1 MADLPTFTE
10 RRLAAVAE
18 QALRRAG
25 VLGVLPTP
33 LEAVQRVAGVLHRAD
48 IRAIPPELAM
58 AGRPLLGALWY
69 EARTVYV
76 DLSQSEPRRRFTD
89 AHEAIHAL
97 CPWHR
102 AVLRRDG
109 EDELFRATRAT
120 IEAEANFGA
129 SLLLFQGEAF
139 RRRVGRERCTVALAP
154 TLAEE
159 HGASLQAT
167 LHHHVQHHDGE
178 AALVVTGRYPRKD
191 GALPVW
197 TTAQSPAF
205 TRAHPSLG
213 PQLAIGIARDAAPR
227 GDRGG
232 EDGRRA
238 SDASVAPSGTRRA
251 AIVLRRGVLQP
262 SHVPRAAHAHGS
274 GQARVGAVAPRERRG
289 VVGSAARTPPQRRAA
304 APGEAPPVRASA
316 A

>member
-1 MADLPTFTE
+1 MAELRARNADGDLPTFTE

-48 IRAIPPELAM
+48 IRALPPELAM

-139 RRRVGRERCTVALAP
+139 RRRVGRERCTVALAQ

-178 AALVVTGRYPRKD
+178 AALVVTGRDPRKD

-205 TRAHPSLG
+205 ARAHPSLG
-213 PQLAIGIARDAAPR
+213 PQLAIGIAR
-227 GDRGG
+227 
-232 EDGRRA
+232 
-238 SDASVAPSGTRRA
+238 GTP
-251 AIVLRRGVLQP
+251 LREVI
-262 SHVPRAAHAHGS
+262 
-274 GQARVGAVAPRERRG
+274 E
-289 VVGSAARTPPQRRAA
+289 AARTGDAQATRCRSERDATSGDRSPPRRSTTVTRSSCCSRTRLRPGARRCGRSSRTPRRSRKRGTHAA
-304 APGEAPPVRASA
+304 AAAGGRPG
-316 A
+316 